1 MTTDTIL
8 LLRKVLGQALA
19 MDARDFDMDTGLAG
33 VLPQFDSMTVML
45 VILGIEDTFGIHV
58 AGDEIDASV
67 FATVASLHAYV
78 EHKIAE
84 TASCAA

>member
-1 MTTDTIL
+1 MTTNTIF

-19 MDARDFDMDTGLAG
+19 MDTRDFDMDTGLAG
-33 VLPQFDSMTVML
+33 ALPQFDSMTVML
-45 VILGIEDTFGIHV
+45 VILGLEDTFRIHV

-78 EHKIAE
+78 EHKIAAA
-84 TASCAA
+84 ASCAA